1 MTDAEQRSE
10 RSILLVDDDE
20 SFRQVLALAFRK
32 RGYDVRIAGDYDEAV
47 TSVLASPPR
56 FALVDLRLPGRSGLE
71 LIEAIRRIHQTTI
84 LVVLSGERGAKWAAH
99 AKLRGAAR
107 YLTKP
112 VDVDEI
118 IIALDEED
126 ARLGAGID

>member
-1 MTDAEQRSE
+1 MTDAEQCSE

-20 SFRQVLALAFRK
+20 PFRQVLALAFRK
-32 RGYDVRIAGDYDEAV
+32 RGYDVRVAGDYDEAV
-47 TSVLASPPR
+47 TSVLASPPQ

-84 LVVLSGERGAKWAAH
+84 VVVLSGERGPSFAAH

-112 VDVDEI
+112 LDVDEI
-118 IIALDEED
+118 IVALDDEE
-126 ARLGAGID
+126 ARSEPCP